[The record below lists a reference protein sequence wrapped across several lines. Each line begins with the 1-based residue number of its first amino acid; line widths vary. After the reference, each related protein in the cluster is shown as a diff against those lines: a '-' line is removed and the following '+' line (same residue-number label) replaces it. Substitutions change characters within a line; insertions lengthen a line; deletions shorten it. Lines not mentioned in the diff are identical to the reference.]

1 MATTAQSGD
10 YLTGSTW
17 VGGSV
22 PANTE
27 QIIVAAGHTLTYNGG
42 TRTVGNDTSTAWQV
56 NGTLKFSRSVASDL
70 TVRGTMTISATGTLD
85 MGTVADPIT
94 AVPAIMRI
102 NNSAAMAANKWTL
115 TKASGGRLFMAG
127 AERTRRT
134 TLSSALSAGGT
145 SMQVAAATGWQVGDE
160 LLFLPT
166 ASASSVTGQIEVRTI
181 AAGYT
186 PGATTVPLSSG
197 STVARAVGGIVAN
210 LTSNARI
217 TESDQAFGARAVT
230 GTDCELAGVWVQ
242 DAEINLR
249 GAAAGAPVE
258 IGSTPVPGGYRHR
271 FLRSV
276 IRQSGGSLSARP
288 TIEHGGYAD
297 TCVFLTQSTGGTSY
311 AVLRNGGL
319 MARSII
325 ASTLTG
331 QSADVTG
338 LNNVFPRDSGDMTD
352 CVYASSATGT
362 IQPTRFLCTGG
373 EYSGIT
379 ILSSSSTATGPL
391 MSLYA
396 PGAVFDASDFA
407 ALDSP
412 RPLFTTPVPCNGR
425 VTFRSCRLPD
435 VDPAYTFGNLPG
447 FEALFTFCW
456 RKSTPTTIIHEL
468 WQNGGV
474 AAQDLVTR
482 KNGTA
487 AFKFTSRVGGFPQE
501 YVFTAPIGA
510 GETKTLKVNI
520 RRDTTYGSGSMPKV
534 TMRLPTG
541 VEVGGS
547 VPGEPPP
554 DVPSS
559 APDVPDVWHE
569 QTLTITNG
577 GSSPTEV
584 TVTLSANGE
593 NNGNAWFDGL
603 PLQPFVPAVR
613 WYGFVFDESNP
624 FRAADSTITL
634 TEAQA
639 AAITGVAIDHTAQTI
654 TVTAARTAADVYC
667 RAMWDLTQT
676 ANIARGRHVTSSDG
690 ASFATTY
697 TVVIG
702 SGGSI
707 SGRYS
712 DANGAVVAA
721 TVTGIV
727 AGSRILIKRTDTDVI
742 MANAIVAGT
751 SYSLNVQTA
760 TAIPIGVDVRKAG
773 AAPFYQPW
781 ATTGSID
788 PVGGF
793 AATANQ
799 QPD

>member
-27 QIIVAAGHTLTYNGG
+27 QIIVATGHTLTYNGG
-42 TRTVGNDTSTAWQV
+42 TRTVGNDSATAWQI

-70 TVRGTMTISATGTLD
+70 TVRGTITINATGTLD

-94 AVPAIMRI
+94 AVAAVMRI
-102 NNSAAMAANKWTL
+102 NNSATMAANKWTL
-115 TKASGGRLFMAG
+115 TKVAGGRMFMAG
-127 AERTRRT
+127 VQRTRRT
-134 TLSSALSAGGT
+134 TLSTALSAGGT

-166 ASASSVTGQIEVRTI
+166 ASASSVTGLIETRTI

-186 PGATTVPLSSG
+186 PGSTTVPLSSG

-210 LTSNARI
+210 LTSNVRL
-217 TESDQAFGARAVT
+217 TESDQAFGGRAVT

-249 GAAAGAPVE
+249 GAAAGAPIE
-258 IGSTPVPGGYRHR
+258 IGSSPVPGGYRHR
-271 FLRSV
+271 YLRSV
-276 IRQSGGSLSARP
+276 IRQSGGALSARP
-288 TIEHGGYAD
+288 TIEHGAYAD
-297 TCVFLTQSTGGTSY
+297 TCIFLTQSTGGTSY
-311 AVLRNGGL
+311 AILRNGGVI
-319 MARSII
+319 ARSII
-325 ASTLTG
+325 ASTLTT

-338 LNNVFPRDSGDMTD
+338 LNNAFPRDSGSMID
-352 CVYASSATGT
+352 CVYASNVTGT
-362 IQPTRFLCTGG
+362 VQAARFLCTGG
-373 EYSGIT
+373 EYSKLT
-379 ILSSSSTATGPL
+379 ILSSSSTATGAL
-391 MSLYA
+391 VSLYA
-396 PGAVFDASDFA
+396 PAAVFDACDFA

-412 RPLFTTPVPCNGR
+412 RPLFITPVPCNGR

-435 VDPAYTFGNLPG
+435 VDPAYTFGTLPG

-474 AAQDLVTR
+474 ASQDVTTR

-487 AFKFTSRVGGFPQE
+487 AFEFTSRVGGFAQE

-510 GETKTLKVNI
+510 GETKILKVNI
-520 RRDTTYGSGSMPKV
+520 RRDTTYGSGSMPTV

-541 VEVGGS
+541 VEAGGS
-547 VPGEPPP
+547 VPGESPP

-559 APDVPDVWHE
+559 APDVPNVWHE
-569 QTLTITNG
+569 QTISITNSA
-577 GSSPTEV
+577 SSPTEV
-584 TVTLSANGE
+584 TVILSANGE

-603 PLQPFVPAVR
+603 PIQPFVPAVR
-613 WYGFVFDESNP
+613 WYGFEFDESNP
-624 FRAADSTITL
+624 FRVADGTITL

-639 AAITGVAIDHTAQTI
+639 AALTGVAIDHTAQTI
-654 TVTAARTAADVYC
+654 TVTAARTAAEVYC

-676 ANIARGRHVTSSDG
+676 ANISRLRHITSSDG
-690 ASFATTY
+690 VSFATTY

-712 DANGAVVAA
+712 DANGSVVAA

-727 AGSRILIKRTDTDVI
+727 AGSRILIKRTDTNAV
-742 MANAIVAGT
+742 MANTIVAGT

-760 TAIPIGVDVRKAG
+760 TAIPISVDVRKAS

>member
-1 MATTAQSGD
+1 
-10 YLTGSTW
+10 
-17 VGGSV
+17 
-22 PANTE
+22 
-27 QIIVAAGHTLTYNGG
+27 
-42 TRTVGNDTSTAWQV
+42 
-56 NGTLKFSRSVASDL
+56 
-70 TVRGTMTISATGTLD
+70 MTINATGTLD

-94 AVPAIMRI
+94 GVAAIMRI

-115 TKASGGRLFMAG
+115 TKVSGGRMFLAG
-127 AERTRRT
+127 AQRTRRT
-134 TLSSALSAGGT
+134 TLSVALSAGGT
-145 SMQVAAATGWQVGDE
+145 SMQVAAAANWQVGDE

-166 ASASSVTGQIEVRTI
+166 ASASSVTGLIEVRTI

-186 PGATTVPLSSG
+186 PGSTTVPLSSG
-197 STVARAVGGIVAN
+197 STVARAIGGIVAN
-210 LTSNARI
+210 LTSNVRI

-230 GTDCELAGVWVQ
+230 DTDCELAGVWVQ
-242 DAEINLR
+242 DAEVNLR
-249 GAAAGAPVE
+249 GANAGAPVA
-258 IGSTPVPGGYRHR
+258 IGSSPVAGGYRHR
-271 FLRSV
+271 YLRSV
-276 IRQSGGSLSARP
+276 IRQNGGALSARP
-288 TIEHGGYAD
+288 TIDHGAFAD
-297 TCVFLTQSTGGTSY
+297 TCVFLTQSTSTTTF
-311 AVLRNGGL
+311 AILRNGGFI
-319 MARSII
+319 ARSII
-325 ASTLTG
+325 VSTSSLVP
-331 QSADVTG
+331 ADTTG
-338 LNNVFPRDSGDMTD
+338 LNNAFPRDSGDLQD
-352 CVYASSATGT
+352 CVYASNATGT
-362 IQPTRFLCTGG
+362 NTQLARFLCAGG
-373 EYSGIT
+373 EYSGLT
-379 ILSSSSTATGPL
+379 LLSASNNSTGGM

-396 PGAVFDASDFA
+396 PGAIFDACDFA
-407 ALDSP
+407 PLDSP
-412 RPLFTTPVPCNGR
+412 RPLFSTPVPCNGR

-435 VDPAYTFGNLPG
+435 VDPAYTFGTLPG
-447 FEALFTFCW
+447 FEAFFTFCW
-456 RKSTPTTIIHEL
+456 RKASPTVIIHEL

-474 AAQDLVTR
+474 AAQDAAAR

-487 AFKFTSRVGGFPQE
+487 AFKFTSRVGGFAQE

-520 RRDTTYGSGSMPKV
+520 RRDTTYGSGSMPTV

-559 APDVPDVWHE
+559 APDVPNVWHE

-603 PLQPFVPAVR
+603 PIQPFVPAVR
-613 WYGFVFDESNP
+613 WYGFEFDESNP
-624 FRAADSTITL
+624 FRIADSTITL
-634 TEAQA
+634 TESA
-639 AAITGVAIDHTAQTI
+639 AAALTGVAIDHTAQTI
-654 TVTAARTAADVYC
+654 TITAARTAAEVYC

-676 ANIARGRHVTSSDG
+676 ANLARVRHITSSDG
-690 ASFATTY
+690 VSFATTY
-697 TVVIG
+697 VVVIG

-727 AGSRILIKRTDTDVI
+727 AGSRILIKRTDTSAVL
-742 MANAIVAGT
+742 ANVIVAGT

-760 TAIPIGVDVRKAG
+760 TAIPISVDVRKASST
-773 AAPFYQPW
+773 PFYQPW
-781 ATTGSID
+781 ATTGTID